1 MHIDGSCGQT
11 GAEAQKHF
19 APVGRLNPPAST
31 VVPAFFRKLFQ
42 PYPLPAEASKARTQ
56 ISDSHS
62 NCPEPNTNYRLP
74 NTGFRPYRTPSR
86 LICSS
91 YRAAITVT
99 HITGQR

>member
-1 MHIDGSCGQT
+1 MSGYGGRTWGEAKNNSATAG
-11 GAEAQKHF
+11 GAK
-19 APVGRLNPPAST
+19 PTAST